1 MILEQ
6 EGKKTVD
13 NPTVN
18 QIKKAIS
25 SLRSYGPS
33 SFASIT
39 NSEGKYLQV
48 AGGGITCMLELY
60 DPETNQ
66 RFRAFSDKKNPAFPD
81 GTLLVF
87 GAGKL
92 AMQSDEW
99 FFADKVAEAF
109 CNFSKEEPLPID
121 IKWRLA
127 PGF

>member
-6 EGKKTVD
+6 EGKKAVD

-39 NSEGKYLQV
+39 NSRGKYLQV

-60 DPETNQ
+60 DPETKQ
-66 RFRAFSDKKNPAFPD
+66 RFRAFGDKQNPAFPD

-92 AMQSDEW
+92 AMRSDEW

-109 CNFSKEEPLPID
+109 CNFSRDEPLPID

>member
-6 EGKKTVD
+6 EGKKTVE

-39 NSEGKYLQV
+39 NSKGKYLQV

-60 DPETNQ
+60 DPEVKQ
-66 RFRAFSDKKNPAFPD
+66 RFRAFGDKKNPVFPD

-92 AMQSDEW
+92 TMQSDEW
-99 FFADKVAEAF
+99 FFADKIAEAF
-109 CNFSKEEPLPID
+109 CNFSKEEPLPTD
-121 IKWRLA
+121 IKWRPA